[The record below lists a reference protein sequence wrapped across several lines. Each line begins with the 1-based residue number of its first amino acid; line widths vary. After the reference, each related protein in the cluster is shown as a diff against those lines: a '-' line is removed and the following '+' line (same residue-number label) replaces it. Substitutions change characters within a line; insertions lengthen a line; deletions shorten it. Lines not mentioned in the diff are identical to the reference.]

1 GRLES
6 RPYIFVMRI
15 PVALPFHWTALLD
28 FLRPRSVVETVGPD
42 FYQRGDVVVRFDGE
56 ALITTGEADRVRQ
69 LFDADADSVAIDAHL
84 ARFPLLNVANNR
96 GVRVPGAWDPFE
108 LALRAIVGQQVS
120 VAGATT
126 LMKRIATRHGLE
138 PETVAKAENV
148 GMPNARWETIRGLAR
163 AVACGDL
170 VLARGATLDETIK
183 ALTSIKGV
191 GPWTAHYIAMRA
203 LREPDAFPQGDL
215 GLRKAAGNVTDREL
229 LRLAE
234 PWRPWRAY
242 AAMLLWRSL

>member
-1 GRLES
+1 
-6 RPYIFVMRI
+6 MI
-15 PVALPFHWTALLD
+15 PVRPPFHWQALLD
-28 FLRPRSVVETVGPD
+28 FLRPRAVGEVVGAD
-42 FYQRGDVVVRFDGE
+42 FYQRGDVIVRFDGTS
-56 ALITTGEADRVRQ
+56 LITNGAAERVRQ

-84 ARFPLLNVANNR
+84 ARFPILNVKNNR

-126 LMKRIATRHGLE
+126 LMKRIAAHGLA
-138 PETVAKAENV
+138 PEAVADAPNV

-163 AVACGDL
+163 AVAGGEV
-170 VLARGATLDETIK
+170 VLARGATLEESIRM
-183 ALTSIKGV
+183 LTSIKGI

-215 GLRKAAGNVTDREL
+215 GLRKAAGGVTDREL

-234 PWRPWRAY
+234 PWRPHRAY

>member
-1 GRLES
+1 
-6 RPYIFVMRI
+6 MQI

-28 FLRPRSVVETVGPD
+28 FLRPRAVVEEIGQHH
-42 FYQRGDVVVRFDGE
+42 YRRGDVVVQFDGKS
-56 ALITTGEADRVRQ
+56 LITTGEPERVRQ

-84 ARFPLLNVANNR
+84 AQFPLLNVANNR
-96 GVRVPGAWDPFE
+96 GVRVPGAWEPFE

-126 LMKRIATRHGLE
+126 LMKRIAVHGLQ
-138 PETVAKAENV
+138 PEEVAKAANV

-163 AVACGDL
+163 AVASGDV
-170 VLARGATLDETIK
+170 VLARGATLDDSIK
-183 ALTSIKGV
+183 SLTSIKGI

-203 LREPDAFPQGDL
+203 LHEPDAFPQGDL

-229 LRLAE
+229 LHMAE
-234 PWRPWRAY
+234 AWRPWRAY
-242 AAMLLWRSL
+242 AAMLLWRTL